1 MSNVPPL
8 PAGLRGAVDLSSLVN
23 RPAQPA
29 HQHAPAPTAGA
40 GACVDPSPAGA
51 PGPGAVDASGAP
63 AAVQVP
69 SLVLD
74 ATDATFSQVLELSN
88 VVPIVVDLWA
98 EWCGPCK
105 QLSPVLEKLVAEL
118 GGRLLL
124 VKVDVDAN
132 PQLTQAFQAQSIPT
146 VAAVVAGRPVSLFVG
161 ALPEAQVRDVFD
173 QVLDLA
179 AQNGVT
185 GTVTVAGAEG
195 AAEGEEAAETAP
207 EPLPPHHQ
215 EAYDAID
222 RGDYAAAQAAYRTAI
237 AQDPRDQL
245 AVAGLAQVSLLARL
259 QGATIA
265 EVRDAAAAAP
275 TSPEAQLAVADL
287 DVSGGH
293 VDDAFDRL
301 LTLFPQL
308 DAAGKDA
315 VRTRMLEYFEIVGTD
330 DPRVGAARRRLTM
343 LLY

>member
-1 MSNVPPL
+1 VTGLPPV

-23 RPAQPA
+23 RPAPPA
-29 HQHAPAPTAGA
+29 PGTAPAPG
-40 GACVDPSPAGA
+40 GVDQEGA
-51 PGPGAVDASGAP
+51 PGAAPAGGAVA
-63 AAVQVP
+63 VP
-69 SLVLD
+69 SLVVD

-88 VVPIVVDLWA
+88 TVPVIVDLWA

-105 QLSPVLEKLVAEL
+105 QLSPVLDKLVTEYA
-118 GGRLLL
+118 GRLVL

-132 PQLTQAFQAQSIPT
+132 PQLTQAFQAQSIPA
-146 VAAVVAGRPVSLFVG
+146 VAAVIGGRPVQLFVG
-161 ALPEAQVRDVFD
+161 ALPEAQVRDVFE

-185 GTVTVAGAEG
+185 GTAVVDGAPAEAG
-195 AAEGEEAAETAP
+195 GETPEPEP

-215 EAYDAID
+215 DAYDAID
-222 RGDYAAAQAAYRTAI
+222 RGDYDAAIAAYRTAI

-245 AVAGLAQVSLLARL
+245 AVAGLAQVSLIARL
-259 QGATIA
+259 QGVTIA
-265 EVRDAAAAAP
+265 DVRGAAAAAP
-275 TSPEAQLAVADL
+275 TDLAAQLAVADL

-293 VDDAFDRL
+293 VDDAFDRV
-301 LTLFPQL
+301 LTVFPSL

-315 VRTRMLEYFEIVGTD
+315 ARTRLLEYFEIVGLD
-330 DPRVGAARRRLTM
+330 DPRVAAARRRLTM

>member
-1 MSNVPPL
+1 VTGLPPV

-23 RPAQPA
+23 RPAPPA
-29 HQHAPAPTAGA
+29 PGTAPAPG
-40 GACVDPSPAGA
+40 GVDQEGA
-51 PGPGAVDASGAP
+51 PGAAPAGGAVA
-63 AAVQVP
+63 VP
-69 SLVLD
+69 SLVVD

-88 VVPIVVDLWA
+88 TVPVIVDLWA

-105 QLSPVLEKLVAEL
+105 QLSPVLDKLVTEYA
-118 GGRLLL
+118 GRLVL

-132 PQLTQAFQAQSIPT
+132 PQLTQAFQAQSIPA
-146 VAAVVAGRPVSLFVG
+146 VAAVIGGRPVQLFVG
-161 ALPEAQVRDVFD
+161 ALPEAQVRDVFE

-185 GTVTVAGAEG
+185 GTAVVDGAP
-195 AAEGEEAAETAP
+195 AETDGEAPEPEP

-215 EAYDAID
+215 DAYDAID
-222 RGDYAAAQAAYRTAI
+222 RGDYDAAIAAYRTAI

-245 AVAGLAQVSLLARL
+245 AVAGLAQVSLIARL
-259 QGATIA
+259 QGVTIA
-265 EVRDAAAAAP
+265 DVRGAAAAAP
-275 TSPEAQLAVADL
+275 TDLEAQLAVADL

-293 VDDAFDRL
+293 VDDAFDRV
-301 LTLFPQL
+301 LTVFPSL

-315 VRTRMLEYFEIVGTD
+315 ARTRLLEYFEIVGLD
-330 DPRVGAARRRLTM
+330 DPRVAAARRRLTM

>member
-1 MSNVPPL
+1 VTGLPPV

-23 RPAQPA
+23 RPAPTA
-29 HQHAPAPTAGA
+29 PGTAPAPG
-40 GACVDPSPAGA
+40 GVDQEGA
-51 PGPGAVDASGAP
+51 PGAAPAGGAVA
-63 AAVQVP
+63 VP
-69 SLVLD
+69 SLVVD

-88 VVPIVVDLWA
+88 TVPVIVDLWA

-105 QLSPVLEKLVAEL
+105 QLSPVLDKLVTEYA
-118 GGRLLL
+118 GRLVL

-132 PQLTQAFQAQSIPT
+132 PQLTQAFQAQSIPA
-146 VAAVVAGRPVSLFVG
+146 VAAVIGGRPVQLFVG
-161 ALPEAQVRDVFD
+161 ALPEAQVRDVFE

-185 GTVTVAGAEG
+185 GTAVVDGAP
-195 AAEGEEAAETAP
+195 AEADGEAPEPEP

-215 EAYDAID
+215 DAYDAID
-222 RGDYAAAQAAYRTAI
+222 RGDYDAAIAAYRTAI

-245 AVAGLAQVSLLARL
+245 AVAGLAQVSLIARL
-259 QGATIA
+259 QGVTIA
-265 EVRDAAAAAP
+265 DVRGAAAAAP
-275 TSPEAQLAVADL
+275 TDLAAQLAVADL

-293 VDDAFDRL
+293 VDDAFDRV
-301 LTLFPQL
+301 LTVFPSL

-315 VRTRMLEYFEIVGTD
+315 ARTRLLEYFEIVGLD
-330 DPRVGAARRRLTM
+330 DPRVAAARRRLTM